1 MLSVTIESGYVPPAF
16 VGQHACGGDH
26 MQKYLS
32 VLVLLLFFG
41 IIGIRALMLRK
52 KGIKAVVFAKTHKS
66 DLWLL
71 PLFPVFAYSVLA
83 CAFGLPMPRALIRPF
98 WTSSAASWVGILL
111 CTAALFGIL
120 MALIAFG
127 GSFRIGIDDE
137 NPDWLVTGGVFS
149 VSRNP
154 IYVCF
159 LLFFSG
165 MLLIYP
171 NIIFACLII
180 FIAPVIH
187 RQILREEAFLTAQ
200 YKQEYEAYCARVRRY
215 L

>member
-1 MLSVTIESGYVPPAF
+1 
-16 VGQHACGGDH
+16 

-32 VLVLLLFFG
+32 VLALLLFLG
-41 IIGIRALMLRK
+41 MIGIRALMLRK
-52 KGIKAVVFAKTHKS
+52 RGIKPVVFAKTHKS

-71 PLFPVFAYSVLA
+71 PVFPIFAYSVLA
-83 CAFGLPMPRALIRPF
+83 CAFGLPMPRALIRLF
-98 WTSSAASWVGILL
+98 WTSAVVPWVGILL
-111 CTAALFGIL
+111 CAAGLLGIL
-120 MALIAFG
+120 LALIAFG
-127 GSFRIGIDDE
+127 SSFRIGIDDE
-137 NPDWLVTGGVFS
+137 NPDRLVTGGVFS

-165 MLLIYP
+165 MFLTYP
-171 NIIFACLII
+171 NIIFAGLII
-180 FIAPVIH
+180 FLAPVIH
-187 RQILREEAFLTAQ
+187 RQILREEAFLAAH